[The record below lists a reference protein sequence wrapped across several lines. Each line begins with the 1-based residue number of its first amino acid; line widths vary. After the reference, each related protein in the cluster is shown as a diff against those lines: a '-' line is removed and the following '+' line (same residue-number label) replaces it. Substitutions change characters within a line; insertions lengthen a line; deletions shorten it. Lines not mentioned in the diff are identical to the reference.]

1 MAVFEPVI
9 EDREEI
15 SNGAFEDYSLDDSD
29 DMYFR
34 PVLSESPVAVQ
45 EDLSDCEEE
54 IQNESEI
61 LGQGNSISDT
71 VYSSP
76 SANEIYQT
84 VEHQHYYVSQNTV
97 YQVGEVVLDQ
107 EQFEALITSI
117 EASTVSSNYVTA
129 EQFNT
134 FSTAVISFNIIIVG
148 ILFGYFVKESI
159 FRGL

>member
-9 EDREEI
+9 EEREEI
-15 SNGAFEDYSLDDSD
+15 SNGYIEDYSVDDSD

-34 PVLSESPVAVQ
+34 PVL
-45 EDLSDCEEE
+45 L
-54 IQNESEI
+54 ESEI
-61 LGQGNSISDT
+61 VEEEPENAVEEQYYESEVLGAGSPLSDT
-71 VYSSP
+71 VDSSP
-76 SANEIYQT
+76 SVNEIYQT

-97 YQVGEVVLDQ
+97 YQVGEVVLNNK
-107 EQFEALITSI
+107 QFEALI
-117 EASTVSSNYVTA
+117 ASNEVSSVSGNYVTA

-134 FSTAVISFNIIIVG
+134 FSTAVISLNIIIVG